1 MIFSAMLNI
10 FLLRTR
16 KSTKADAKE
25 RENMLMINIILV
37 EYDDGWTLDVV
48 RAQCM
53 LICQHIFIN
62 ERLRNLWPRLL
73 DSK

>member
-1 MIFSAMLNI
+1 MIMIFSAMLNI

-37 EYDDGWTLDVV
+37 EYDDGWTLDVC
-48 RAQCM
+48 RARSM
-53 LICQHIFIN
+53 HA
-62 ERLRNLWPRLL
+62 NL
-73 DSK
+73 STYFY